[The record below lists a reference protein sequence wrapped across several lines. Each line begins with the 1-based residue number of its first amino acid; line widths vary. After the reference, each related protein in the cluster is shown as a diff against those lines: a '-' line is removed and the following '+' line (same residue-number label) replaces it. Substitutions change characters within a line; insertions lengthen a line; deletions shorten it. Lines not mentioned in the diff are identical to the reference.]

1 MSGPVS
7 MLRNRLGNSGAIAY
21 TLALAATAYFFLSAK
36 PAAPKPVVYKL
47 PSVPVPPGTMTQ
59 AEVDVIQRGNPDE
72 LARTALDGTHG
83 KTFVAAAAA
92 RLAGLGDARALQVGQ
107 YAMTLP
113 NQEDATR

>member
-1 MSGPVS
+1 MRTMAVDRRSPIV
-7 MLRNRLGNSGAIAY
+7 LVVAIAA
-21 TLALAATAYFFLSAK
+21 ALYIIMKGKAT
-36 PAAPKPVVYKL
+36 PKPVTYQL

-59 AEVDVIQRGNPDE
+59 PEVDIIQRGNADE

-107 YAMTLP
+107 YALTLP
-113 NQEDATR
+113 NQEDAKQ